1 MMLELEGMLA
11 FGAGWLLYHCLIPQ
25 HVQADRD
32 GDGEVNEEEFFRIM
46 KKTSL
51 F

>member
-1 MMLELEGMLA
+1 ML
-11 FGAGWLLYHCLIPQ
+11 FGYFCIDFAPVSESSSKMCGTS
-25 HVQADRD
+25 A
-32 GDGEVNEEEFFRIM
+32 GDGEVNEEEFYRIM

>member
-1 MMLELEGMLA
+1 VVA
-11 FGAGWLLYHCLIPQ
+11 T
-25 HVQADRD
+25 QADRD

>member
-1 MMLELEGMLA
+1 M
-11 FGAGWLLYHCLIPQ
+11 
-25 HVQADRD
+25 QADRD